1 MFGYF
6 TRLQIGLF
14 LAAQSLVG
22 SEYNFYLIFT
32 YCKDKKMI
40 KQRKRYSVTLG
51 VVLLAGTTVVSAQI
65 IKNGPYI
72 GPAIGYYVFDSDN
85 TNNAEDAFHYGLSA
99 GYQFTPKLALEL
111 SYFRMGSE
119 IKDSMVDEEGTP
131 QLAGEDLDINMFR
144 VDGIFNFLSNRW
156 TPYLVIGYTRLSQ
169 DPQFRYDEDDNPV
182 NVGLG
187 FKAAITPAL
196 SVRSD
201 VRGYFDEHGESDYG
215 VNLGLFYLFGSP
227 PAPPPKP
234 RPLPVKPPP
243 EPEPIVKPIDP
254 CTLDDD
260 GDGVNNC
267 DDLCSGTPKG
277 SRIET
282 TGCRILTVPKKIT
295 LEILFDS
302 NKAVVKP
309 QYLQSIQEVAE
320 FMRKYPSTNTE
331 IQGYTD
337 SRGSDAYNRKL
348 SQRRSDAVRQT
359 LIDEFGVA
367 GSRLTAVG
375 YGESDPIADNV
386 TAVGRQQNRR
396 VVARIETV
404 VEEVEKSVR

>member
-1 MFGYF
+1 
-6 TRLQIGLF
+6 
-14 LAAQSLVG
+14 
-22 SEYNFYLIFT
+22 
-32 YCKDKKMI
+32 MI

-51 VVLLAGTTVVSAQI
+51 VVLLAGTTVVSAQMI
-65 IKNGPYI
+65 ESGPYI

-119 IKDSMVDEEGTP
+119 IKDSLLDVDGTP
-131 QLAGEDLDINMFR
+131 QVAGEDLDFNMFR
-144 VDGIFNFLSNRW
+144 VDGIFNFLSSRW

-182 NVGLG
+182 DVGLG

-196 SVRSD
+196 SIRSD

-215 VNLGLFYLFGSP
+215 VNLGLFYLFGKP
-227 PAPPPKP
+227 PAPPPP
-234 RPLPVKPPP
+234 PPPPPP
-243 EPEPIVKPIDP
+243 EPEPEPIEKPIDP
-254 CTLDDD
+254 CTLDED

-267 DDLCSGTPKG
+267 DDLCPGTPKG
-277 SRIET
+277 SKIET
-282 TGCRILTVPKKIT
+282 TGCRILTVPKEIR

-309 QYLQSIQEVAE
+309 QYFRSIQEVAD

-331 IQGYTD
+331 IQGHTD
-337 SRGSDAYNRKL
+337 SRGSEAYNRKL
-348 SQRRSDAVRQT
+348 SQRRADAVRMT
-359 LIDEFGVA
+359 LVNEFGVA
-367 GSRLTAVG
+367 ETRLTAVG
-375 YGESDPIADNV
+375 YGESDPIADNR
-386 TAVGRQQNRR
+386 TAEGRQQNRR

-404 VEEVEKSVR
+404 VEEVEKSVK